1 MINAFMKTPITGKGP
16 PGESEQVTYSNAA
29 GAADWL
35 APVLFY
41 PSMVKAPCG
50 SDHQKREN

>member
-1 MINAFMKTPITGKGP
+1 MIYAFMKTPITGKGP